1 LTSVYDVDSLTL
13 WKWNGDDEWGEPIEP
28 TELSVKGYVDY
39 KTRLVR
45 NIAGEQV
52 ASEVTIYFM
61 DKNNIDTVLGR
72 ILDHEDKI
80 QLTGEDF
87 KRPIISIGQ
96 PKAFSNPHYEVAL
109 T

>member
-1 LTSVYDVDSLTL
+1 LIKAYMVDSLTL
-13 WKWNGDDEWGEPIEP
+13 WKWNGDDPWGEPIAS
-28 TELSVKGYVDY
+28 TELSVKGYMDY

-45 NIAGEQV
+45 NITGEQV
-52 ASEVTIYFM
+52 ASTATVLLH
-61 DKNNIDTVLGR
+61 KNDIDTALGR
-72 ILDHEDKI
+72 ALDHEDKI
-80 QLTGEDF
+80 QLTEENF